1 MVKTTKKLTIKYAT
15 VTAEGKNIASIGCFK
30 YLTLMGCK
38 ISQPTDA
45 DFDEELGGIG
55 KDGKLLKE
63 PITITPTTYQ
73 IWIAGKLITLDNCND
88 LTTIPGVEGT
98 VNVRPCNTHT
108 YIRECQY
115 KHKRTLWNTKFHG
128 QRNYSARWN

>member
-1 MVKTTKKLTIKYAT
+1 
-15 VTAEGKNIASIGCFK
+15 
-30 YLTLMGCK
+30 MGCK

-63 PITITPTTYQ
+63 PSNHYTH
-73 IWIAGKLITLDNCND
+73 N
-88 LTTIPGVEGT
+88 IPNMDCRKAYNTGQLQRPYKYSRCRRHRK
-98 VNVRPCNTHT
+98 VRPCNTYT

-115 KHKRTLWNTKFHG
+115 KHKTHTME
-128 QRNYSARWN
+128 Y